1 MFSIL
6 SNDLDRFDEVKAK
19 IKVIG
24 VGGGGGN
31 AINRMIEAGIQGVE
45 FIAVNTDVQV
55 LALNKAPHKVQIG
68 EQITQGLGAGGDPKI
83 GEKAAIESKD
93 IIKDVLQEADMIFI
107 TAGMGGGTGTG
118 ASPIIAEIAKEIA
131 KLVIA
136 VVTLPFS
143 FEGRKRRVNAMEGIE
158 KLKNKVDT
166 LLIIPND
173 KLLKIGDKNTPILES
188 FKKADEVL
196 KQAVQGITE
205 LITVPGLIN
214 LDFADIQAI
223 MARAGTAYMGIG
235 IGKGE
240 NRAKEAAQ
248 NALQS
253 PLLDFSING
262 AKGVIFN
269 ITGGLDLSIHEVEEI
284 AEVITPRVD
293 PEANIKFGAVI
304 DENMKDTIKV
314 TLIATGFDHQE
325 ETLYQGESEA
335 KRKDYTS
342 ISEEDLDIPAIL
354 RRKKLIELEHKKGDN
369 QS

>member
-1 MFSIL
+1 MTLSRFSDSLNNGEI
-6 SNDLDRFDEVKAK
+6 KAK
-19 IKVIG
+19 IKVVG

-31 AINRMIEAGIQGVE
+31 AINRMIEAGIHGVE
-45 FIAVNTDVQV
+45 FIAVNTDNQV
-55 LALNKAPHKVQIG
+55 LNLNKAPNKIQIG
-68 EQITQGLGAGGDPKI
+68 EQVTQGLGAGGDPKI
-83 GEKAAIESKD
+83 GEKAALESKEILKD
-93 IIKDVLQEADMIFI
+93 ILGDADMIFI

-118 ASPIIAEIAKEIA
+118 ASPVIAEIAKEIA
-131 KLVIA
+131 KLVVA
-136 VVTLPFS
+136 VITLPFT

-158 KLKNKVDT
+158 KLKDKVDT

-173 KLLKIGDKNTPILES
+173 KLLKLGDSRLPLVEA

-214 LDFADIQAI
+214 LDFADIQSI
-223 MARAGTAYMGIG
+223 MSKAGTAYMGIG

-253 PLLDFSING
+253 FLLDFSING

-269 ITGGLDLSIHEVEEI
+269 VTGGLDLSLHEVEEI
-284 AEVITPRVD
+284 AEVITPKVD

-304 DENMKDTIKV
+304 DENMKDSIKV
-314 TLIATGFDHQE
+314 TLIATGFDHQGEEIE
-325 ETLYQGESEA
+325 ETSN
-335 KRKDYTS
+335 KKDYIN
-342 ISEEDLDIPAIL
+342 ISEDDLDIPAIL
-354 RRKKLIELEHKKGDN
+354 RRKRY
-369 QS
+369 S

>member
-1 MFSIL
+1 MLLKSTNNFDKFD
-6 SNDLDRFDEVKAK
+6 DLKAK

-31 AINRMIEAGIQGVE
+31 AVNRMIDSGIHGVE

-55 LALNKAPHKVQIG
+55 LSLNKAPHKIQIG
-68 EQITQGLGAGGDPKI
+68 EQITQGLGAGGDPKV
-83 GEKAAIESKD
+83 GEKAALESKE
-93 IIKDVLQEADMIFI
+93 IIKDILQDADMVFI

-118 ASPIIAEIAKEIA
+118 ASPIIAEVAKEIA

-143 FEGRKRRVNAMEGIE
+143 FEGRKRRVNALEGIE
-158 KLKNKVDT
+158 KLRDKVDT

-173 KLLKIGDKNTPILES
+173 KLLKIGDKNTPLLES

-214 LDFADIQAI
+214 LDFADIQSI
-223 MARAGTAYMGIG
+223 MSKAGTAYMGIG

-262 AKGVIFN
+262 ARGVIFN
-269 ITGGLDLSIHEVEEI
+269 VTGGLDLSIHEVEEI
-284 AEVITPRVD
+284 AEVITPKVD

-304 DENMKDTIKV
+304 DENMKDSIKV

-325 ETLYQGESEA
+325 EILRQEENVV
-335 KRKDYTS
+335 KKDFTN

-354 RRKKLIELEHKKGDN
+354 RRKKIT
-369 QS
+369 

>member
-1 MFSIL
+1 MFL
-6 SNDLDRFDEVKAK
+6 QRFDDGGELKAR

-31 AINRMIEAGIQGVE
+31 AINRMIGAGIQGVE

-55 LALNKAPHKVQIG
+55 LSLSKAHHKIQIG

-83 GEKAAIESKD
+83 GEDAAIESKEL
-93 IIKDVLQEADMIFI
+93 IKEVLQDADMIFL

-118 ASPIIAEIAKEIA
+118 ASPIIAEIAKEIT

-136 VVTLPFS
+136 VVTVPFS
-143 FEGRKRRVNAMEGIE
+143 FEGRKRRVSAMEGIE

-173 KLLKIGDKNTPILES
+173 KLLKMVDRNTPLLES

-214 LDFADIQAI
+214 LDFADIQSI
-223 MARAGTAYMGIG
+223 MLKAGTAYMGIG
-235 IGKGE
+235 IGRGE

-248 NALQS
+248 SALQS

-269 ITGGLDLSIHEVEEI
+269 VTGGPDLSLQEVEEI
-284 AEVITPRVD
+284 AEIINPRVD

-304 DENMKDTIKV
+304 DENMKDSIKI
-314 TLIATGFDHQE
+314 TLIATGFSQQE
-325 ETLYQGESEA
+325 ESVSQEEGTA
-335 KRKDYTS
+335 RKEFVN

-354 RRKKLIELEHKKGDN
+354 RRKKY
-369 QS
+369 S